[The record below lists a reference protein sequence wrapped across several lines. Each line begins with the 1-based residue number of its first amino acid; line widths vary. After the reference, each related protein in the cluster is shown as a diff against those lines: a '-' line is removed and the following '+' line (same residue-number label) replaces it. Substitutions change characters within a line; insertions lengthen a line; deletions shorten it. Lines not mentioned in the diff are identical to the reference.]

1 MPQNEPHS
9 RKTSRWNVG
18 GHRTAILPLK
28 GETFRSDE
36 GFSNAYDLP
45 NVASVLDST
54 PPRFTADEAAEIAAE
69 VFGVRGVASDLGS
82 ERDQAFLLD
91 DGETGGGVLKISNSG
106 EDESLL
112 DFEEAAIAHIA
123 AVDPQLPVARPLAP
137 RASFDGHH
145 VRLFERCHGHKGG
158 PELTDAAARE
168 IAATHAR
175 LSLALRSFFH
185 PCAGR
190 ELLWDVRAAPRL
202 RPLLDE
208 IARPDRRSLVSRALD
223 RFDERVLPEWGRL
236 RAQVVH
242 GDFNLDNLLLDQR
255 DRVAGILDFGDC
267 CHTALAADVAVGLAS
282 LLRGRPL
289 DGVFRVA
296 RIALDG
302 FASRI
307 PLEPLELELI
317 GDLVAARLAAIVSI
331 SAWRTRRYP
340 ENAAYIEAWDDDSW
354 RLLELLDELG
364 PERVARELG
373 ARGGAAETAALA
385 ARREE
390 ALGGLLTPLT
400 YSRPVHAV
408 RAEGVWIHEPGGR
421 RLLDAYNNVPVVGH
435 SHPRVAE
442 AVVRQTRLGA
452 VNARYLADPLV
463 ELAERLLATFPP
475 EARFDTVL
483 LVNSGSEANDVAWR
497 LAADVT
503 GRDGALVT
511 EQAYHGVTAATTA
524 LSPAEWPPQRRA
536 AHVARIPPPGRG
548 ADLAPA
554 LDDALAELD
563 GRLAAT
569 FLDGSLMSDGIYS
582 PAAAELHLLVDRTH
596 AAGGLYVAD
605 EVQAG
610 HGRLGPE
617 LWSFVRHGIAPDVV
631 TLGKPMGNGY
641 PVAAVVTRRELAERF
656 PYAGTTFSTFGGNP
670 VAASA
675 ALAVLDVLEDERLP
689 ERAAGVGARLRTAVE
704 SLGKRDVVEVRG
716 TGLLAG
722 VQLTSGELAGH
733 AVDALREDGILVGRT
748 GTAEE
753 VLKIRPPLVF
763 SDEHAELLVAA
774 LERILG

>member
-1 MPQNEPHS
+1 M
-9 RKTSRWNVG
+9 R
-18 GHRTAILPLK
+18 
-28 GETFRSDE
+28 
-36 GFSNAYDLP
+36 
-45 NVASVLDST
+45 SVLDST
-54 PPRFTADEAAEIAAE
+54 PPRFTADEAAQIAAE
-69 VFGVRGVASDLGS
+69 LFGLHGAASDLGS

-91 DGETGGGVLKISNSG
+91 DGAAGGVLKISNSG
-106 EDESLL
+106 EDEGVL

-123 AVDPQLPVARPLAP
+123 AVDPELPVARPLSS
-137 RASFDGHH
+137 RATFDGHH
-145 VRLFERCHGHKGG
+145 VRLFERRHGHKAG
-158 PELTDAAARE
+158 PELGDAAVFE
-168 IAATHAR
+168 LAAVHAR
-175 LSLALRSFFH
+175 VCLALRSFFH
-185 PCAGR
+185 PAAGR

-208 IARPDRRSLVSRALD
+208 IVSEERRSLVLRALD

-242 GDFNLDNLLLDQR
+242 GDFNLDNLLLDER

-289 DGVFRVA
+289 EDSFRVA

-302 FASRI
+302 FASRL
-307 PLEPLELELI
+307 PLEPLEVELL

-331 SAWRTRRYP
+331 SAWRTRRFP

-364 PERVARELG
+364 PEQVAHELG
-373 ARGGAAETAALA
+373 APRPSASTPELERRRNEAVGA
-385 ARREE
+385 
-390 ALGGLLTPLT
+390 LLTPLT

-408 RAEGVWIHEPGGR
+408 RAEGVWIHEPDGR

-435 SHPRVAE
+435 CHPRVTE

-452 VNARYLADPLV
+452 VNARYLAEPLV
-463 ELAERLLATFPP
+463 QLAERLLATFPP
-475 EARFDTVL
+475 DARLDTVV
-483 LVNSGSEANDVAWR
+483 LVNSGSEANDLAWR
-497 LAADVT
+497 LATDVT
-503 GRDGALVT
+503 GGNGALVT
-511 EQAYHGVTAATTA
+511 DFAYHGVTTATTA
-524 LSPAEWPPQRRA
+524 LSPEEWPPRTGP
-536 AHVARIPPPGRG
+536 AHIGRIPPPGSG
-548 ADLAPA
+548 ADLGAA
-554 LDDALAELD
+554 LDAALGTLD
-563 GRLAAT
+563 GSLAAT

-582 PAAAELHLLVDRTH
+582 PGTAELGLLVERTH

-610 HGRLGPE
+610 HGRLGPK
-617 LWSFVRHGIAPDVV
+617 LWSFERHGIAPDVV

-641 PVAAVVTRRELAERF
+641 PVAAVVTRRELAKRF

-689 ERAAGVGARLRTAVE
+689 ERAAGVGARLRAAVE
-704 SLGKRDVVEVRG
+704 SLGKTDVVEVRG
-716 TGLLAG
+716 AGLLAG
-722 VQLTSGELAGH
+722 VQLTSADLA
-733 AVDALREDGILVGRT
+733 ARTADELREHGILVGLT
-748 GTAEE
+748 GKDGS

-763 SDEHAELLVAA
+763 GDEHADLLVAA
-774 LERILG
+774 LDRLMG